1 MSARGTVVNA
11 RDAMTDPSLL
21 RQDDLRDV
29 LEVVQVD
36 DAVDWWARVQQSCDK
51 PFENPAFFQRDG
63 KPFCE
68 RCFSIMIR
76 NEI

>member
-36 DAVDWWARVQQSCDK
+36 DAVDWWARVQQS
-51 PFENPAFFQRDG
+51 
-63 KPFCE
+63 
-68 RCFSIMIR
+68 
-76 NEI
+76 